1 MKYFW
6 QFFAVIIGITLVIFL
21 FFVLSVKTK
30 NSITYTN
37 QKIITSPEIT
47 SADPQLGP
55 ANAKVTLVAYED
67 FQCETCATFEGVLNT
82 LRTNYGT
89 DLRVVWKDMPNSSTH
104 KEAVPAAI
112 AARCAGKQNKF
123 WEFHNVLMANQPLLS
138 TDFYTAT
145 AANLKLKA
153 NAFAQCLT
161 NQDTLPLVQRG
172 YDEGIALQISST
184 PTVFIN
190 GTRYTGNLTLAEL
203 SRNIDDILH
212 AL

>member
-6 QFFAVIIGITLVIFL
+6 QFFAVIIGVTAIIFL
-21 FFVLSVKTK
+21 FFALSVKTK
-30 NSITYTN
+30 NSITFTG

-55 ANAKVTLVAYED
+55 ATAKVTLVAYED
-67 FQCETCATFEGVLNT
+67 FQCETCAVFEGVLKT

-89 DLRVVWKDMPNSSTH
+89 SLRIVWKDMPNSSAHT
-104 KEAVPAAI
+104 EAIPAAV

-123 WEFHNVLMANQPLLS
+123 WEFHDVLMNNQPLLS

-153 NAFAQCLT
+153 NAFGQCLT

-172 YDEGIALQISST
+172 YDEGVALHVTLT
-184 PTVFIN
+184 PTVFLN
-190 GTRYTGNLTLAEL
+190 GQRYTGNLTLAEL
-203 SRNIDDILH
+203 TRAID
-212 AL
+212 ALTTRM